1 VQTQT
6 LFTKQRL
13 NSNFETKALLHFKDI
28 EASSRLLHTHF
39 AIVENFSISY
49 QFGFSERCGLR
60 YMQFDYL
67 LQTVQF
73 IFFHLSI
80 EPSIVSFRIQFV
92 LLVLHFI
99 DYLTVVELRDNFV
112 LFRF

>member
-13 NSNFETKALLHFKDI
+13 NSNFETKVLLHFKDI

-39 AIVENFSISY
+39 AIVENFPFHINLVSARDVACDI
-49 QFGFSERCGLR
+49 
-60 YMQFDYL
+60 QFDYL
-67 LQTVQF
+67 LQIDQIF
-73 IFFHLSI
+73 FFHLSI

-92 LLVLHFI
+92 LLILHFI
-99 DYLTVVELRDNFV
+99 HYLTVVELRDNFV